1 MGSDSQFSAPE
12 LAPLLRA
19 ALERSG
25 RWLFLTGAGISAE
38 SGVPTFRGPE
48 GYWRVGSRN
57 YHPQELATRRA
68 FEAEPAIVW
77 DWYLHRYRTCRQA
90 EPNAAHRALAEAA
103 QLLGERFLLIT
114 QNVDGLHRRAGSP
127 TDRLYEIHGNIA
139 YARCSAGCA
148 GLAPLEEL
156 RSLLLAAGAGPRALS
171 EALSDALRCG
181 QCGAW
186 QRPHVLWF
194 DEFYDEPLFRFE
206 SSQRAAS
213 DAALL
218 VVVGTTGGT
227 NLPRQIA
234 EIAVGRGTPLI
245 VINPEPNP
253 FSDQVDRSGAG
264 LFLQGRAGDWVPV
277 LLRELRAALAQA

>member
-1 MGSDSQFSAPE
+1 MASDSQFSAPE
-12 LAPLLRA
+12 LAPLLRS
-19 ALERSG
+19 ALARSG

-57 YHPQELATRRA
+57 YHPQELATRQA
-68 FEAEPAIVW
+68 FEAAPAVVW
-77 DWYLHRYRTCRQA
+77 DWYLHRYRTCARA
-90 EPNAAHRALAEAA
+90 EPNAAHRALVEAA

-127 TDRLYEIHGNIA
+127 GDRLYEIHGNIA

-148 GLAPLEEL
+148 GLAPLADLLEL
-156 RSLLLAAGAGPRALS
+156 FPPAAGLPELPEG
-171 EALSDALRCG
+171 LRCA
-181 QCGAW
+181 QCAAW
-186 QRPHVLWF
+186 LRPHVLWF

-206 SSQRAAS
+206 SSRRAAS

-218 VVVGTTGGT
+218 VVIGTTGGT
-227 NLPRQIA
+227 NLPQQIA
-234 EIAVGRGTPLI
+234 ELAARSGTPLI

-253 FSDQVDRSGAG
+253 FSEWVERSGTG
-264 LFLQGRAGDWVPV
+264 LYLQGRAGDWVPV
-277 LLRELRAALAQA
+277 LLRELQTALAQP

>member
-1 MGSDSQFSAPE
+1 MASDSQFSAPE
-12 LAPLLRA
+12 LAPLLRS
-19 ALERSG
+19 ALGRSG

-38 SGVPTFRGPE
+38 SGIPTFRGPE

-68 FEAEPAIVW
+68 FEAAPAIVW
-77 DWYLHRYRTCRQA
+77 DWYLHRYRTCQQA
-90 EPNAAHRALAEAA
+90 EPNAAHRALVEAA
-103 QLLGERFLLIT
+103 QLLGQRFLLIT

-127 TDRLYEIHGNIA
+127 AERLYEIHGNIA

-148 GLAPLEEL
+148 GLTPLAELPALQAAGGGPGEL
-156 RSLLLAAGAGPRALS
+156 R
-171 EALSDALRCG
+171 EAPCCG

-186 QRPHVLWF
+186 QRPHVLWVV
-194 DEFYDEPLFRFE
+194 EFYDEPLFRLE

-218 VVVGTTGGT
+218 VVIGTTGGT
-227 NLPRQIA
+227 NLPLQIA
-234 EIAVGRGTPLI
+234 EIAVRRGTPLI

-264 LFLQGRAGDWVPV
+264 LFLRGRAGEWVPA
-277 LLRELRAALAQA
+277 LLRELRAVLAQP